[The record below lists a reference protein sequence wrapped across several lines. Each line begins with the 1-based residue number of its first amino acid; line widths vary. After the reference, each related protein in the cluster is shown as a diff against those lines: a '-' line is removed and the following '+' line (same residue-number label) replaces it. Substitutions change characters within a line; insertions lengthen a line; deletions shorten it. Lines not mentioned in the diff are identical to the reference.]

1 MPDNAS
7 ILPVQSREWSVF
19 GLLQN
24 LAVLGISA
32 VLWVSLAIYL
42 KECKTINT
50 ISQHV
55 CGATVGLEIV
65 MIYVRVKLLLQ
76 WIKTN

>member
-7 ILPVQSREWSVF
+7 IMPVQSREWAVF

-24 LAVLGISA
+24 LCVLG
-32 VLWVSLAIYL
+32 VSIVAWILVCQFFTNCAL
-42 KECKTINT
+42 NRFL
-50 ISQHV
+50 QHV
-55 CGATVGLEIV
+55 CGVSVGLELV
-65 MIYVRVKLLLQ
+65 MIYVRIQLLIK